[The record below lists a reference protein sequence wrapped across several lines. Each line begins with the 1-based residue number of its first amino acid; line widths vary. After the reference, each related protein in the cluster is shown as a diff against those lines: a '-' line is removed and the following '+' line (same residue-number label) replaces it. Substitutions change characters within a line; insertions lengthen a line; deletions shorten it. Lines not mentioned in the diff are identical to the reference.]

1 MTRPRT
7 VGLYRNVLW
16 LYPRSFR
23 DEYGDDM
30 VQLLVEQLRHEG
42 RSRVWCRLAVDL
54 VLTVP
59 ARRLEAHTNRPSSS
73 AVTALYALVALAGVV
88 VFLVGG
94 TSVAASVV
102 GGVVTVVAGGLA
114 IVSAR
119 RSRTLTR
126 GSVTAHWW
134 KFLVGGAAALAALV
148 VVTTITGELP
158 EGGWFLAMAVLLASL
173 ASVLTGLLLGVVRLG
188 TGRPAAS

>member
-1 MTRPRT
+1 MTPSRT
-7 VGLYRNVLW
+7 VRIYRKVLW

-23 DEYGDDM
+23 DDYGDDM
-30 VQLLVEQLRHEG
+30 AQLLAEQLRDE
-42 RSRVWCRLAVDL
+42 RTSRVWCRLAVDL

-59 ARRLEAHTNRPSSS
+59 ARRLEAHMTRPSSS
-73 AVTALYALVALAGVV
+73 AVTVLFGLLALAGLLVL
-88 VFLVGG
+88 LVGG
-94 TSVAASVV
+94 TSEVAAAL
-102 GGVVTVVAGGLA
+102 GGVVAIVAGSLA

-119 RSRTLTR
+119 RSRTLTK

-134 KFLVGGAAALAALV
+134 KFLVGGVVALVGLV

-158 EGGWFLAMAVLLASL
+158 EGGWFLAMLVLLASM

-188 TGRPAAS
+188 TTRATAG